1 MESCKAKLLR
11 LSENLSDVWDRT
23 ECVLLTVHCDRCPE
37 KETLQKFLSVI
48 FNIGRRVIR
57 PVLEELLY
65 FAMEDVKLTPRR
77 PDQWPFRIEAF
88 VTRGGVNFEGRYW
101 DDENLD
107 WMNENVL
114 PEVDLFSSL

>member
-48 FNIGRRVIR
+48 FNICRRVIR

-65 FAMEDVKLTPRR
+65 FAMENVKLTPRR

-88 VTRGGVNFEGRYW
+88 VTRGGVNFEGQYW
-101 DDENLD
+101 DDESMD

-114 PEVDLFSSL
+114 PEVDLSSPL